1 MSDKPLNDA
10 EILKSLKDAYTS
22 IENSRN
28 DILKR
33 KIRQHIEHELSK
45 SPYNQERVSSPK
57 KSK

>member
-1 MSDKPLNDA
+1 MNDA

-45 SPYNQERVSSPK
+45 SPYDQERVSSPK

>member
-22 IENSRN
+22 IENSCN

-33 KIRQHIEHELSK
+33 KIRQHIERELSK
-45 SPYNQERVSSPK
+45 NTDSQKAVSSPK